1 MSSLPSYMLF
11 FNPSFCRLGLSRSRS
26 RCPVALGV
34 LRTSLVLTSLL
45 AHQSLRGR
53 YETHARTAL
62 EKGDSAEF
70 NQCQVQLRVLYGD
83 GVKGAIPEFTAYRI
97 LYNLYSGSNADQ
109 LGLMSDLLDGDLNV
123 DPTAKSVA
131 HALEVRAAHAEG
143 NYAYFFHLYTIAP
156 MMGGYVMD
164 LYILRERKKAML
176 RITTAYRPHI
186 PVLKVQRILAFEDTI
201 SCMEFL
207 TELQVVWIPSDL
219 RERHRNPG
227 GQLIDCKG
235 TLPALMRAERES
247 RGVADWA
254 K

>member
-83 GVKGAIPEFTAYRI
+83 GVKGAIPEFTAYRS
-97 LYNLYSGSNADQ
+97 LYNLYSGSNA
-109 LGLMSDLLDGDLNV
+109 
-123 DPTAKSVA
+123 AKSVA